1 MRVRTRLLRALW
13 ALAAFM
19 LLSCHSVSA
28 QERLC
33 DPSFEDCYTP
43 LLRAVQ
49 AETVAIDF
57 AFYGLELPGLADAII
72 QRYQSGVQVRLT
84 VEPRGDP
91 KFPQNQTLL
100 DRFQAAGIPMRYKLG
115 DGILHAKMLLLAGQ
129 NKIIFSSSNF
139 GDADVR
145 PYEPYVNYVDGAWYF
160 TDDPAVV
167 NSFKTHY
174 DDIWTNTA
182 LYGDYANIAGPL
194 SRSYPTIRIDPSVN
208 FLPNQNP
215 AEDYSMRTI
224 AQIDLENR
232 QIDLTMYRLT
242 DTRICDALLRA
253 LARGV
258 QVRLLAEPLEYRFDD
273 SRTGAELTGPY
284 NVDRLYAAGVQIKM
298 RKHLGLT
305 HQKSV
310 TLYGRGL
317 TIFGSSNWSWPSFN
331 YQEEHNYFT
340 NKAWFFQW
348 FVNQFNRK
356 WNSATEFEPFVPQP
370 PATPVNLAPAHG
382 STAGQTVLLTW
393 EGGRWAHKY
402 DVYFGRSDG
411 SLSLIASDV
420 ITGTFGT
427 SGSET
432 YLVSGLQN
440 GVGYCWRVVGK
451 TMANQSAAG
460 PLWCFNVS
468 GVVALATA
476 IATGPMQLLLD
487 SSGPAIDQVASL
499 DSLRLLRDPFP
510 LIDGGNVLNSGADRN
525 TRVIVFV
532 KNLQLLSGESAAAV
546 TVNLVDG
553 YNQVFDVPAEAVTP
567 VFNTDFV
574 QVIFRLPSNLG
585 SGKCMVTIKAHG
597 QLSNRGSMR
606 IGT

>member
-33 DPSFEDCYTP
+33 DPSFEDCDTP

-194 SRSYPTIRIDPSVN
+194 SRSYPSYPIDPSVN

-340 NKAWFFQW
+340 NKAVFFQW

-476 IATGPMQLLLD
+476 VATGPMQLLLD